1 MASTDVN
8 ITSFSEEGLSQI
20 HDIVNAAI
28 KGIFNSKEYNSKN
41 STPSST
47 AETLDKKS
55 DVKDFKNVASAV
67 KALVSSTSE
76 LKLKNVIALRTLAN
90 TISKENFVKSF
101 SNLATVSET
110 IKPNNFKGIYQLA
123 EGLQKLSEI
132 TIVGAVRL
140 RLGTNTY
147 VNTLKKFI
155 EQLSDE
161 KTMKVANIGA
171 ITSFATSLKQ
181 LSEIPFKGAIRLRL
195 GTNTYVNAFK
205 SFLKAIEDI
214 KIDKDTFS
222 SKNGAFQVVNS
233 VSKMLETIS
242 KFDGKYRRNIL
253 ITMLLLR
260 QTVANGLSTFLT
272 KLNEVYKQALKDK
285 VLSADSKSPSMLD
298 SITYFLE
305 SLANMGIR
313 SRTRINATSKLLK
326 TVATSISDF
335 TAEISKAKMQD
346 STVKAVKTTI
356 DLIKYIYKNLPGSLA
371 NKLSATLVSG
381 YLSVIAPAII
391 KFGKEID
398 EAKLPSSAKVAKVK
412 KLVNLVKGLAL
423 TMAGITLVLTGVI
436 ALGGGKMIWQA
447 FGMMTAFLTMSV
459 GIVAILSKIKMGNI
473 AKGMLAIGGITLIV
487 GGLVML
493 SKSVADLA
501 QIEWKDFGK
510 GSLMIGAAFGVVTLI
525 GALLAGV
532 GALLTVVTE
541 GAGVLALGV
550 GALAVVAIAELTKY
564 IAKSLIDLIEKS
576 NQITEA
582 GQTIDTKMMWSS
594 TWKITQMFGSVLALT
609 TAMAAA
615 GLVVVAE
622 VAVGGLGMLAFI
634 GVSWLIKKTIQEYIG
649 LMDEVNALDFN
660 KIETAHQLITG
671 KNFAG
676 EALTGKKGL
685 FDSMQSLATEFSK
698 IHVGVKAVVTSLAKT
713 KVFNDMFN
721 MLSRFI
727 DIIQKMSNL
736 QYISGHNANGTPIYS
751 SYKPEMFQA
760 SAEALCN
767 GFSSF
772 IDTVDKSFETF
783 NKDKSPKLLQ
793 KIAKSFNPIIDTI
806 SKFIDVITTYSK
818 GVPDGFDEKGNV
830 KYRPWQKDEYVNAA
844 NAVINSFNLFLNT
857 VESGVDMMDKKKA
870 NALKNNFGNTLL
882 PLVNNLKLHH
892 GNIEK
897 YINHATNI
905 KDAIKRI
912 NDGGLKLDVLSQ
924 QIGDAIGEYSLN
936 DKSLDT
942 TRFDN
947 YAKKIDKVLDKY
959 KDFSKS
965 SEKFVK
971 SLKDISK
978 TQDDAGKAFTNLGND
993 IRKANINDKVKE
1005 MTKSFAELAD
1015 KIQSVVDKFEDYGES
1030 VEQLRKL
1037 QITDMEDRKEE
1048 RAEKAKSKSS
1058 NSSNTAQGANSMNS
1072 VQGAPMQNVQ
1082 GNTYNNIVNN
1092 VTSAGQQMPYQ
1103 PNENGVSE
1111 QANTQYVPIIQNM
1124 NDRGPLI
1131 ITITEGGDQIILKG
1145 EYKYQ

>member
-1 MASTDVN
+1 MASTEVN

-41 STPSST
+41 STASSA
-47 AETLDKKS
+47 AETQDKKS

-101 SNLATVSET
+101 SNLASVSET

-123 EGLQKLSEI
+123 EGLQKLSEV
-132 TIVGAVRL
+132 TIVGSVRL

-147 VNTLKKFI
+147 VNTLKKFL

-161 KTMKVANIGA
+161 KTMKVASIGA
-171 ITSFATSLKQ
+171 ITSFAAGLKQ
-181 LSEIPFKGAIRLRL
+181 LSEIPFRGAVRLRL
-195 GTNTYVNAFK
+195 GTNTYVNALK
-205 SFLKAIEDI
+205 GFLKAIGDI

-222 SKNGAFQVVNS
+222 SKNEAFLVVNS
-233 VSKMLETIS
+233 ISKMLETIS

-260 QTVANGLSTFLT
+260 QTVANGLSAFLT

-285 VLSADSKSPSMLD
+285 VLSQDSKSPTMLD

-305 SLANMGIR
+305 SLANIGIR

-335 TAEISKAKMQD
+335 TTEISKAKMND
-346 STVKAVKTTI
+346 STVKTVKTTI

-371 NKLSATLVSG
+371 NKMSATLVSG

-398 EAKLPSSAKVAKVK
+398 EAKLPSNAKVTKVK
-412 KLVNLVKGLAL
+412 MLVNLVKGLAL

-493 SKSVADLA
+493 SKSIADLA

-532 GALLTVVTE
+532 GALLTVVTG
-541 GAGVLALGV
+541 GAGILALGV

-634 GVSWLIKKTIQEYIG
+634 GVSWLIRKTIREYIG
-649 LMDEVNALDFN
+649 LMDEVNALDFK
-660 KIETAHQLITG
+660 KIETAHELI
-671 KNFAG
+671 
-676 EALTGKKGL
+676 TGKKGL

-698 IHVGVKAVVTSLAKT
+698 IHVGVKAVITSLAKT
-713 KVFNDMFN
+713 KVFNDMFD

-751 SYKPEMFQA
+751 SYNPEMFQG

-767 GFSSF
+767 GFSAF

-818 GVPDGFDEKGNV
+818 GVPDGFDDKGNV
-830 KYRPWQKDEYVNAA
+830 KYRPWQKDEYINAA
-844 NAVINSFNLFLNT
+844 NAVINSFDLFLNT
-857 VESGVDMMDKKKA
+857 VESGVDTMDKKKA

-897 YINHATNI
+897 YINHATNV

-912 NDGGLKLDVLSQ
+912 NDGGLKLDILSQ

-936 DKSLDT
+936 DKSPDT

-947 YAKKIDKVLDKY
+947 YTKKIDKVLDKY

-978 TQDDAGKAFTNLGND
+978 TQDDTGKAFVNLGND

-1048 RAEKAKSKSS
+1048 RVEKAKSKSS
-1058 NSSNTAQGANSMNS
+1058 NSSNVGQSANNTNS
-1072 VQGAPMQNVQ
+1072 VQSAPIQNVQ

-1092 VTSAGQQMPYQ
+1092 VTGASQQMQYQ
-1103 PNENGVSE
+1103 PNENGAPE